1 MAKSQKTW
9 LPGRPK
15 RSTVGMTWLPARPRR
30 SATAISP
37 TFKAE
42 VEKKASELVEA
53 VLKPRYVKPKPKKPR
68 FNYIIDVS
76 IKWLGSKLFFIA
88 TYACPGPTAI
98 SPTFESRFA
107 RMELVGQKHFT
118 LSFMRHNDK
127 WVRLHHG
134 LSLDDCLETIRDDYW
149 FQLG

>member
-1 MAKSQKTW
+1 MPRKTW

-15 RSTVGMTWLPARPRR
+15 RSTVGLTWLPARSRR
-30 SATAISP
+30 SPTALP
-37 TFKAE
+37 PAFKAE
-42 VEKKASELVEA
+42 LEKKASELVET

-68 FNYIIDVS
+68 FNYIIDVG

-98 SPTFESRFA
+98 SPTFESKFA
-107 RMELVGQKHFT
+107 KMEFVGNQKFN
-118 LSFMRHNDK
+118 LSFMRHNGK
-127 WVRLHHG
+127 WVELFSR
-134 LSLDDCLETIRDDYW
+134 LSLDESLDTIRDDYW